1 MHRIA
6 AFSADAVAIRPMS
19 LLPHEIAGQRAEAKV
34 LNSLRTLPPPWKVFP
49 SVEWRQL
56 GCSGE
61 SVGEADVVVFHP
73 DLGLA
78 IFEIKAGAVEVRDGQ
93 WFYSSGLPM
102 KLSPF
107 SQARRNRYALA
118 DKLKQ
123 RLGKDALGSLG
134 ITHATWFPDVLWHG
148 AVPGTEI
155 PSRSFLF
162 DKASLNSPEVQLQKM
177 WREATSAQL
186 TWTKQQQQVLKE
198 LLAPNCQQLVSLSS
212 RIDDT
217 VADIHQATEQQ
228 IAALRLLRTQIRL
241 LIEGGAGSG
250 KTLLA
255 VTLAREHAAL
265 DKKVLLTCF
274 NVNLAR
280 QLANLLKDVPGI
292 TVKTFH
298 DLTRDTA
305 RAAGL
310 TYAPPTEPSAQATF
324 YRDECPELLLAAA
337 ESGVQKFDSILVD
350 EGYDFLPT
358 WWVALEALGSEGF
371 SWYCFYDRHQAIYL
385 TGQEWLPPFV
395 GTPLPLDANL
405 RNTKPIGTLAAQL
418 GHCPKASHYR
428 IETGDDPQIID
439 CGSFDEMAQQLRKTL
454 RQLITTENIAAERI
468 VVLSPYRH
476 TNPKSTWAT
485 GLDNVT
491 VSTDM
496 VESSPGKVR
505 VGTIPGFKGL
515 EAEIVI
521 LAGIDA
527 GAQKRAE
534 WLYVGAS
541 RAKAQ
546 LIILQLAG
554 LSAT

>member
-1 MHRIA
+1 
-6 AFSADAVAIRPMS
+6 MS
-19 LLPHEIAGQRAEAKV
+19 FPPHEIAGQRAEAKV

-49 SVEWRQL
+49 NVEWRHL
-56 GCSGE
+56 GSSHE
-61 SVGEADVVVFHP
+61 TVGEADVVVFHP
-73 DLGLA
+73 DFGLA
-78 IFEIKAGAVEVRDGQ
+78 VFEIKAGAVEVRDGQ
-93 WFYSSGLPM
+93 WLYSSGLPM

-123 RLGKDALGSLG
+123 RLGKDAVESLG
-134 ITHATWFPDVLWHG
+134 ITHAAWFPEVRWHG
-148 AVPGTEI
+148 PVPGTEI

-162 DKASLNSPEVQLQKM
+162 DQTSLQSPEAHLQKM
-177 WREATSAQL
+177 WRDAASVQL
-186 TWTKQQQQVLKE
+186 TWSKPQQQVLKE
-198 LLAPNCQQLVSLSS
+198 LLAPDCHQLVSLST
-212 RIDDT
+212 RIDNA
-217 VADIHQATEQQ
+217 VAEIHQATEQQ
-228 IAALRLLRTQIRL
+228 SAALRLLRTQNRL

-255 VTLAREHAAL
+255 VTMAREHAAL
-265 DKKVLLTCF
+265 GKQVLLTCF

-280 QLANLLKDVPGI
+280 QLGDLVKDVPSI

-298 DLTRDTA
+298 DLTRDMA

-310 TYAPPTEPSAQATF
+310 NYAPPTEPSAQATF

-337 ESGVQKFDSILVD
+337 ETGVQKFDSILVD

-358 WWVALEALGSEGF
+358 WWVALEALGADGF

-385 TGQEWLPPFV
+385 AGQEWSPPFA

-418 GHCPKASHYR
+418 GHCPEASQYR

-439 CGSFDEMAQQLRKTL
+439 CGSFDEMARQLRKIL
-454 RQLITTENIAAERI
+454 RQLIATENIAAERI

-476 TNPKSTWAT
+476 TNPKSTWAS
-485 GLDNVT
+485 GLDSVT
-491 VSTDM
+491 VSADV

-521 LAGIDA
+521 LTGIDG

-554 LSAT
+554 LSVN

>member
-1 MHRIA
+1 
-6 AFSADAVAIRPMS
+6 MS
-19 LLPHEIAGQRAEAKV
+19 LLTHEIAGQRAEAKV
-34 LNSLRTLPPPWKVFP
+34 LNSLRTLPPPWKVYP
-49 SVEWRQL
+49 SVEWRLL
-56 GCSGE
+56 GYSGE
-61 SVGEADVVVFHP
+61 SVGEADVVIFHP
-73 DLGLA
+73 GLGIA

-123 RLGKDALGSLG
+123 RLGKEAVDSLG
-134 ITHATWFPDVLWHG
+134 ITHAAWFPDVLWRG
-148 AVPGTEI
+148 PVPGAEI

-162 DKASLNSPEVQLQKM
+162 DQASLNSPEVHLQKM
-177 WREATSAQL
+177 WRDATSAQI
-186 TWTKQQQQVLKE
+186 TWTKPQQQALKE
-198 LLAPNCQQLVSLSS
+198 LLAPDCHQLVSLTS
-212 RIDDT
+212 RIDDA
-217 VADIHQATEQQ
+217 VAEIHQATEQQ
-228 IAALRLLRTQIRL
+228 IAALRLLRTQNRL

-280 QLANLLKDVPGI
+280 QLAKLLQDVPGI
-292 TVKTFH
+292 SVKTFH
-298 DLTRDTA
+298 DITREVA
-305 RAAGL
+305 SAAGL
-310 TYAPPTEPSAQATF
+310 SYAPPNEVAAQATF

-337 ESGVQKFDSILVD
+337 DFGAQKFDSIIVD

-358 WWVALEALGSEGF
+358 WWVALEALGAEGF

-385 TGQEWLPPFV
+385 AGQEWSPPFV

-405 RNTKPIGTLAAQL
+405 RNTKPIGTMAARL
-418 GHCPKASHYR
+418 GHCPEATQYR
-428 IETGDDPQIID
+428 IETGDSPQIID
-439 CGSFDEMAQQLRKTL
+439 CASFDDMAQQLRKTL
-454 RQLITTENIAAERI
+454 RQLITAENIAAERI

-476 TNPKSTWAT
+476 TNPKSTWAS
-485 GLDNVT
+485 GLDGAT

-496 VESSPGKVR
+496 VEPLPGKVR

-515 EAEIVI
+515 EAELVI

-541 RAKAQ
+541 RAKAK

-554 LSAT
+554 LSAN